1 MFGSIPEFIYNG
13 FDFVIQPLQFE
24 MRLNKHIG
32 LSMNVFN
39 ISFYD
44 LIQKKEEFDVM
55 YPDNKSKTT
64 GFDFDFGVN
73 PEVGMHIYF

>member
-1 MFGSIPEFIYNG
+1 MNKSNTTGSYIVFGSIPEFIYNG

-32 LSMNVFN
+32 LSMNVFD

-44 LIQKKEEFDVM
+44 LFPKKDNLDEV
-55 YPDNKSKTT
+55 YSDNKSKTI
-64 GFDFDFGVN
+64 GFDL
-73 PEVGMHIYF
+73 ILA